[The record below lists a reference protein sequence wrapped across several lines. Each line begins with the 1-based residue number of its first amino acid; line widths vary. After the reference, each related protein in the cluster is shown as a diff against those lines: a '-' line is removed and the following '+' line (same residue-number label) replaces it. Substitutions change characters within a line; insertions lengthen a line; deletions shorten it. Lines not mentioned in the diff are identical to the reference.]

1 MILFQSSNQLT
12 SRKVD
17 MGQQT
22 PTYLRIAEG
31 DASAF
36 AQLHTLYKDRLL
48 YYGKRFLNEWEDV
61 KDVVADAFVQ
71 LWLSRAE
78 MQSDAHLANF
88 LYRVVRHKAIDRQ
101 ENIKRQELLLRK
113 VDQPELAEENQLE
126 AEQVRV
132 EMIHLLSAAVDA
144 LPAQYK
150 RVFELSYHQECSPAE
165 IARIL
170 QMNPDTVRSQK
181 RRAIEMIR
189 TWVNQKTVSI
199 RLFFSF

>member
-1 MILFQSSNQLT
+1 MVDVDWHNEKELFS
-12 SRKVD
+12 
-17 MGQQT
+17 
-22 PTYLRIAEG
+22 RIADG
-31 DASAF
+31 DAGAF

-48 YYGKRFLNEWEDV
+48 FYGKRFLNEWEDV
-61 KDVVADAFVQ
+61 KDIVADAFVQ
-71 LWLSRAE
+71 LWLSRAT

-101 ENIKRQELLLRK
+101 EKIKRQEILLRNMG
-113 VDQPELAEENQLE
+113 QPEPAEENQLE

-132 EMIHLLSAAVDA
+132 ETIYLLSAAVEA
-144 LPAQYK
+144 LPDQYK
-150 RVFELSYHQECSPAE
+150 RVFELSYHQECSPSE

-189 TWVNQKTVSI
+189 NWIKQKTVSI
-199 RLFFSF
+199 RLLLSF